1 MATVAAAGRKRSP
14 RGRKPL
20 AAVLENDVNISAGK
34 ADVAAAL
41 LSPPQKAKRASSR
54 RGKLAAAVQAP
65 PVADEPM
72 GTSPSQA
79 VDIDAT
85 EVSAGKVEPT
95 PASTQKAKRA
105 PSKGGRGKAAAPS
118 MADELT
124 ELQGMLERLRLEK
137 EKAEEMVR
145 ERDEV
150 IRKKEE
156 EIETKGKQQER
167 LQAELKKMQRIK
179 EFKPTMNFPM
189 VQSLLDKDQEGDDKG
204 QKKKNKGKG
213 KAGNERK
220 KPAPAY
226 VLWCKDQWA
235 EIKKENSDADFKEVG
250 NALGAKWKTLTAEEK
265 QPYEERYRQEKEA
278 YLQVVGQEKREAEAM
293 KLLKEEQ
300 MRWTAKELLEQYLKF
315 RQEAE
320 EGDSKKNGKKKSKK
334 EKDPSR
340 PKQPMSAYFVYA
352 QERRTALVAEKKNV
366 PEIGKITGGEW
377 KSMTEAQK
385 SPYEEVARKQKEE
398 YQKQMEVYKQNKLQE
413 SESLEKEEDEQKKIL
428 KHEALQLLKKKE
440 KADNIIKKTKEK
452 RLKKKQENADPNRP
466 KKPASSFLLFSKE
479 ARKQL
484 TEERPG
490 VNNSTLNA
498 LISVKWK
505 ELSGTEKKAWT
516 EKAALG
522 MAAYKKELDEYT
534 KAHSSS
540 PSSSP

>member
-20 AAVLENDVNISAGK
+20 AAVLDNDVNISAGK
-34 ADVAAAL
+34 ADAAAAL
-41 LSPPQKAKRASSR
+41 LSPPQKAKRAGSR
-54 RGKLAAAVQAP
+54 RGKLAAAAVQ
-65 PVADEPM
+65 ADEPM
-72 GTSPSQA
+72 GTSPAQA
-79 VDIDAT
+79 LDIDAAD
-85 EVSAGKVEPT
+85 VSAGNVEPA

-105 PSKGGRGKAAAPS
+105 PSKGGRGKAAAAPS

-124 ELQGMLERLRLEK
+124 ELQGMMEKLRLEK

-156 EIETKGKQQER
+156 EIESKGKQQER

-204 QKKKNKGKG
+204 KKKKNKGKG

-235 EIKKENSDADFKEVG
+235 EIKKESSDADFKEVG

-293 KLLKEEQ
+293 KLLEEEQ

-340 PKQPMSAYFVYA
+340 PKQPMSAYFVYS
-352 QERRTALVAEKKNV
+352 QERRAALVAEKKNV

-385 SPYEEVARKQKEE
+385 APYEDVARKQKEE
-398 YQKQMEVYKQNKLQE
+398 YQKQMEVYKKNKLQE

-516 EKAALG
+516 DKAALG
-522 MAAYKKELDEYT
+522 MAVYKTELEEYT